1 MNDPYISW
9 FRGCFLTKNTNVE
22 VVCVRVSVTSRSFS
36 TLFLQKKE
44 LEGGMSLSWLN
55 AETNKLI
62 QSFDTTLIM

>member
-1 MNDPYISW
+1 MNDSYISW

-44 LEGGMSLSWLN
+44 LEGGVVTVVVKCGNQQVNS
-55 AETNKLI
+55 E
-62 QSFDTTLIM
+62 F